1 MHHLP
6 PILSI
11 LEEVCVLV
19 DPLNSRINFA
29 SHAPVPDVFRLIIA
43 HRLLPGWVELVVVGV
58 LEEVDLA
65 VASPHERRVKVGRDS
80 GKPVG

>member
-1 MHHLP
+1 MQHLP

-11 LEEVCVLV
+11 LEEVGVLV
-19 DPLNSRINFA
+19 DPLDRRINFA

-43 HRLLPGWVELVVVGV
+43 HRLLPGRVEFVVVGV

-65 VASPHERRVKVGRDS
+65 VASPHEGGVQV
-80 GKPVG
+80 